1 MSSASSCSSYDPD
14 VLQLNIIFSSP
25 RCDFVWSAWE
35 KTDLHK
41 ILKFQS
47 ISYILLLLHHL
58 YKYI

>member
-1 MSSASSCSSYDPD
+1 MC
-14 VLQLNIIFSSP
+14 
-25 RCDFVWSAWE
+25 FVNMWVHN
-35 KTDLHK
+35 KKKKLDLHK